1 MIKLIG
7 NELQKIFKR
16 KNIYFLLLIAV
27 TVIVGLNIFEK
38 ISSKEIDIKSQYIS
52 SYNSDKFKLDSY
64 EYLRLEEEYSVVL
77 ERVKL
82 EEYAIEKGIDYN
94 ILLNSENKNM
104 ALPNDA
110 RILLM
115 KFFDNSDI
123 ALIIII
129 VYISSTIVA
138 EEFVSGTIK
147 NLLIKPHTR
156 IKIISSKILV
166 ILLICLILPIIFLI
180 TQYIVGGLVFGFDS
194 YSLSAIRF
202 NHIKSNIEVIPMYKY
217 ITIIIISKLPMY
229 IGIGLISILI
239 GIITSNVALN
249 ILLSIGIYI
258 ISIIKNPVIQA
269 MSIYKY
275 ISIYNWDFSKYL
287 FGNNYN
293 LINNNIIIPIVSSL
307 ITLIIIYLFIISMF
321 KNKEVTNER

>member
-16 KNIYFLLLIAV
+16 KKIYILFLIIFI
-27 TVIVGLNIFEK
+27 VIVGFNFLKRTSIQEDVQSIYLNIYNNDK
-38 ISSKEIDIKSQYIS
+38 SSLE
-52 SYNSDKFKLDSY
+52 NY
-64 EYLRLEEEYSVVL
+64 EYLNLQEDYSTIL
-77 ERVKL
+77 ERVEL
-82 EEYAIEKGIDYN
+82 EKYAIENKIDYN

-104 ALPNDA
+104 SIPNDA

-115 KFFDNSDI
+115 KFFDNFDI

-202 NHIKSNIEVIPMYKY
+202 NHIKSNIEVIPMYEY

-249 ILLSIGIYI
+249 ILLSIGIYM

-269 MSIYKY
+269 MNIYKY

-293 LINNNIIIPIVSSL
+293 LINNNIMIPIVSSL
-307 ITLIIIYLFIISMF
+307 ITLIIIYLLIISMF

>member
-16 KNIYFLLLIAV
+16 KNIYILFLIIFIF
-27 TVIVGLNIFEK
+27 IVGFNFLKRTSIQEDVQSIYLNIYNNDK
-38 ISSKEIDIKSQYIS
+38 SSLE
-52 SYNSDKFKLDSY
+52 NY
-64 EYLRLEEEYSVVL
+64 EYLNLQEDYSTIL
-77 ERVKL
+77 ERVEL
-82 EEYAIEKGIDYN
+82 EKYAIENKIDYN

-115 KFFDNSDI
+115 KFFDNFDI

-269 MSIYKY
+269 MNIYKY

>member
-16 KNIYFLLLIAV
+16 KNIYILFLIIFIF
-27 TVIVGLNIFEK
+27 IVGFNFLKRTSIQEDVQSIYLNIYNNDK
-38 ISSKEIDIKSQYIS
+38 SSLE
-52 SYNSDKFKLDSY
+52 NY
-64 EYLRLEEEYSVVL
+64 EYLNLQEDYSTIL
-77 ERVKL
+77 ERVEL
-82 EEYAIEKGIDYN
+82 EKYAIENKIDYN

-104 ALPNDA
+104 SLPNDA

-115 KFFDNSDI
+115 KFFDNFDI

-180 TQYIVGGLVFGFDS
+180 TQYIVGGLVFGFNS

-269 MSIYKY
+269 MNIYKY

-307 ITLIIIYLFIISMF
+307 ITLIIIYLLIISMF

>member
-16 KNIYFLLLIAV
+16 KKIYILFLIIFI
-27 TVIVGLNIFEK
+27 VIVGFNFLKRTSIQEDVQSIYLNIYNNDK
-38 ISSKEIDIKSQYIS
+38 SSLE
-52 SYNSDKFKLDSY
+52 NY
-64 EYLRLEEEYSVVL
+64 EYLNLQEDYSTIL
-77 ERVKL
+77 ERVEL
-82 EEYAIEKGIDYN
+82 EKYAIENKIDYN

-115 KFFDNSDI
+115 KFFDNFDI

-180 TQYIVGGLVFGFDS
+180 TQYIVGGLVFGFNS

-249 ILLSIGIYI
+249 ILLSIGIYM

-269 MSIYKY
+269 MNIYKY

-307 ITLIIIYLFIISMF
+307 ITLIIIYLLIISMF

>member
-16 KNIYFLLLIAV
+16 KNIYILFLIIFIF
-27 TVIVGLNIFEK
+27 IVGFNFLKRTSIQEDVQSIYLNIYTNDK
-38 ISSKEIDIKSQYIS
+38 SSLE
-52 SYNSDKFKLDSY
+52 NY
-64 EYLRLEEEYSVVL
+64 EYLNVQEDYSTLL
-77 ERVKL
+77 ERVEL
-82 EEYAIEKGIDYN
+82 EKYAIENKIYYN

-104 ALPNDA
+104 SLPNDA

-115 KFFDNSDI
+115 KFFDNFDI

-249 ILLSIGIYI
+249 ILLSIGIYM

-269 MSIYKY
+269 MNIYKY

>member
-16 KNIYFLLLIAV
+16 KNIYILFLIIFIF
-27 TVIVGLNIFEK
+27 IVGFKFLKRTYIQEDVQSIYLNIYNNDK
-38 ISSKEIDIKSQYIS
+38 SSLE
-52 SYNSDKFKLDSY
+52 NY
-64 EYLRLEEEYSVVL
+64 EYLNLQEDYSTIL
-77 ERVKL
+77 ERVEL
-82 EEYAIEKGIDYN
+82 EKYAIENKIDYN

-104 ALPNDA
+104 SLPNDA

-115 KFFDNSDI
+115 KFFDNFDI

-180 TQYIVGGLVFGFDS
+180 TQYIVGGLVFGFNS

-269 MSIYKY
+269 MNIYKY

-307 ITLIIIYLFIISMF
+307 ITLIIIYLLIISMF

>member
-16 KNIYFLLLIAV
+16 KNIYILFLIIFIF
-27 TVIVGLNIFEK
+27 IVGFNFLKRTSIQEDVQSIYLNIYTNDK
-38 ISSKEIDIKSQYIS
+38 SSLE
-52 SYNSDKFKLDSY
+52 NY
-64 EYLRLEEEYSVVL
+64 EYLNVQEDYSTLL
-77 ERVKL
+77 ERVEL
-82 EEYAIEKGIDYN
+82 EKYAIENKIYYN

-104 ALPNDA
+104 SLPNDA

-115 KFFDNSDI
+115 KFFDNFDI

-229 IGIGLISILI
+229 IGIVLISILI

-269 MSIYKY
+269 MNIYKY

-293 LINNNIIIPIVSSL
+293 LINNNIMIPIVSSL

>member
-16 KNIYFLLLIAV
+16 KNIYILFLIIFIF
-27 TVIVGLNIFEK
+27 IVGFNFLKRTSIQEDVQSIYLNIYNNDK
-38 ISSKEIDIKSQYIS
+38 SSLE
-52 SYNSDKFKLDSY
+52 NY
-64 EYLRLEEEYSVVL
+64 EYLNLQEDYSTIL
-77 ERVKL
+77 ERVEL
-82 EEYAIEKGIDYN
+82 EKYAIENKIDYN

-115 KFFDNSDI
+115 KFFDNFDI

-180 TQYIVGGLVFGFDS
+180 TQYIVGGLVFGFNS

-269 MSIYKY
+269 MNIYKY

-307 ITLIIIYLFIISMF
+307 ITLIIIYLLIISMF

>member
-16 KNIYFLLLIAV
+16 KNIYILFLIIFIF
-27 TVIVGLNIFEK
+27 IVGFNFLKRTSIQEDVQSIYLNIYNNDK
-38 ISSKEIDIKSQYIS
+38 SSLE
-52 SYNSDKFKLDSY
+52 NY
-64 EYLRLEEEYSVVL
+64 EYLNLQEDYSTIL
-77 ERVKL
+77 ERVEL
-82 EEYAIEKGIDYN
+82 EKYAIENKIDYN

-104 ALPNDA
+104 SLPNDA

-115 KFFDNSDI
+115 KFFDNFDI

-269 MSIYKY
+269 MNIYKY

-307 ITLIIIYLFIISMF
+307 ITLIIIYLLIISMF